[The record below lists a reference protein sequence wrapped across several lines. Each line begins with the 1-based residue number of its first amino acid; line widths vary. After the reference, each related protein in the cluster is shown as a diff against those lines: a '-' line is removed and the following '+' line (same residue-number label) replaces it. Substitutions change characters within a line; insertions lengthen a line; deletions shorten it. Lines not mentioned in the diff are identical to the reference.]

1 VQDKNEKTVV
11 SCKWKERCSRVFFL
25 LLVVVVAVAVAVAAS
40 SGTPQLRHSLAVPG
54 TYLFSLNSG
63 LSVS

>member
-1 VQDKNEKTVV
+1 MQDKNEKTVI
-11 SCKWKERCSRVFFL
+11 SCKWKERCSTRVFFL
-25 LLVVVVAVAVAVAAS
+25 LLVVVVAVAVAAS

-54 TYLFSLNSG
+54 TYLFSLNFG

>member
-1 VQDKNEKTVV
+1 MQDKNEKTVV

-25 LLVVVVAVAVAVAAS
+25 LLVVVVAVAVAAS

-54 TYLFSLNSG
+54 TYLFSLNFG

>member
-11 SCKWKERCSRVFFL
+11 SCTWWKERCSRVFFL
-25 LLVVVVAVAVAVAAS
+25 LLVVVVAVAVAAS

-54 TYLFSLNSG
+54 TYLFSLNFG

>member
-1 VQDKNEKTVV
+1 M
-11 SCKWKERCSRVFFL
+11 FFL
-25 LLVVVVAVAVAVAAS
+25 LLVVVVAVAVAAS

-54 TYLFSLNSG
+54 TYLFSLNFG

>member
-1 VQDKNEKTVV
+1 MQDKNEKTVI

-25 LLVVVVAVAVAVAAS
+25 LLVVVAAVAVAAS

-54 TYLFSLNSG
+54 TYLFSLNFG

>member
-1 VQDKNEKTVV
+1 MQDKNEKTVV

-25 LLVVVVAVAVAVAAS
+25 LLVVVAVAVAGVAS

>member
-1 VQDKNEKTVV
+1 MQDKNEKTVV

-25 LLVVVVAVAVAVAAS
+25 LLVVVVAVAVAAS

>member
-25 LLVVVVAVAVAVAAS
+25 LLVVVVAVAVAAS

-54 TYLFSLNSG
+54 TYLFSLNFG

>member
-11 SCKWKERCSRVFFL
+11 SCNKWKERCSRVFFL
-25 LLVVVVAVAVAVAAS
+25 LLVVVVAVAVAAS

-54 TYLFSLNSG
+54 TYLFSLNFG